1 MSIQLE
7 TMSDIIQYKL
17 IIENRKYDEYSIVD
31 VKTMSNLNN
40 NPHNVNPLKEKL
52 FNHDI
57 FTLNGTRCKLLHSTI
72 KSATY
77 IPGVLVLKNDR
88 RFGKYKKK
96 FLYKCIPDDKRLPIF
111 LIPYTIKSMFSKH
124 IVNKYVIFKYKNWD
138 NKHPYG
144 ELVNVLGNVSSLDT
158 FYEYQ
163 LYCKSLYASIQK
175 FTKETMKQLKTH
187 SEDYFIEMIKKK
199 YKLEDRMGRDIITID
214 PGTSKDFDDAF
225 GLVEMD
231 KEFVI
236 SIYITNVSMW
246 LDVLNV
252 WHSFTERVSTIY
264 LPDRK
269 RPMIPT
275 ILSDTLCSLKEHD
288 VKFAFTLDLHIDKD
302 TFTLSRHTFSNTI
315 IKIRKNHTYD
325 TSEQEKDPLY
335 LKIKSVLTTLNKN
348 KEYKYIDNIQS
359 SHDLIAYLMIWMN
372 YTSAKELVKNN
383 CGLFRSSKMND
394 TFQPPE
400 YIDVNIQKFLKIWN
414 SYGGKY
420 CKYPDLERH
429 DMLELDAYVH
439 ITSPIRRLVDLLNM
453 MLLQEKLGLIEWGEH
468 ATMFYNYWTTDQ
480 SIEYINTTMRSIRRV
495 QNDCQLLNICS
506 TNKELLEKEYKG
518 FIFDKIKRN
527 DGLYQYMVYLKE
539 LNMTNRI
546 TTRHDFDN
554 YSFQQFKIYIFHDQ
568 ERLKHK
574 VRLEI
579 QNELE

>member
-1 MSIQLE
+1 MKS
-7 TMSDIIQYKL
+7 YKL
-17 IIENRKYDEYSIVD
+17 IVENRKYERYSFID
-31 VKTMSNLNN
+31 VKTMSDDECVL
-40 NPHNVNPLKEKL
+40 NPLEHKL

-57 FTLNGTRCKLLHSTI
+57 FTFHDNQCNLLHSTI

-88 RFGKYKKK
+88 RFGKYKNKY
-96 FLYKCIPDDKRLPIF
+96 LYKCIPDDKRLPIF
-111 LIPYTIKSMFSKH
+111 LVPYSVKQQFAKNY
-124 IVNKYVIFKYKNWD
+124 VNKYVIFKFKNWD

-144 ELVNVLGNVSSLDT
+144 ELANVLGNVSSLDI

-175 FTKETMKQLKTH
+175 FTKQTMKQLKTH
-187 SEDYFIEMIKKK
+187 SQDYFIDCIKQK
-199 YKLEDRMGRDIITID
+199 YKMEERMGRDIITID
-214 PGTSKDFDDAF
+214 PKTSKDFDDAF
-225 GLVEMD
+225 GMEETD
-231 KEFVI
+231 TEFII

-246 LDVLNV
+246 LDALNL
-252 WHSFTERVSTIY
+252 WDSFTERVSTIY

-269 RPMIPT
+269 RPMLPT
-275 ILSDTLCSLKEHD
+275 ILSDTLCSLKEED
-288 VKFAFTLDLHIDKD
+288 IKFAFTLDLCVDKK
-302 TFTLSRHTFSNTI
+302 TFNLTGYKFVNTI
-315 IKIRKNHTYD
+315 IKIRKNYVYD
-325 TSEQEKDPLY
+325 SEEQEADPLY
-335 LKIKSVLTTLNKN
+335 LKLKKALTTLNKK
-348 KEYKYIDNIQS
+348 KEYKYIETIQT

-372 YTSAKELVKNN
+372 YTSAKELVNYK

-394 TFQPPE
+394 TFVPPSNIE
-400 YIDVNIQKFLKIWN
+400 DDIQKFLKIWN

-420 CKYPDLERH
+420 CNYEDLERH

-439 ITSPIRRLVDLLNM
+439 ITSPIRRLVDLLTM
-453 MLLQEKLGLIEWGEH
+453 IILQEKLGLIVWGEQ
-468 ATMFYNYWTTDQ
+468 AKQFYKYWTTDN

-506 TNKELLEKEYKG
+506 TNQAILNAEYDG

-527 DGLYQYMVYLKE
+527 DGLFQYMVYLKE

-546 TTRHDFDN
+546 TTRHDFVN
-554 YSFQQFKIYIFHDQ
+554 YSFQKFKIYIFHDQ

-579 QNELE
+579 QSK

>member
-1 MSIQLE
+1 MFN
-7 TMSDIIQYKL
+7 QYKL
-17 IIENRKYDEYSIVD
+17 IVENRKYDDYNLVH
-31 VKTMSNLNN
+31 VKTMTNVNDGEFD
-40 NPHNVNPLKEKL
+40 VNPLTEKL

-57 FTLNGTRCKLLHSTI
+57 FTLNDNKCKLLHSTV

-111 LIPYTIKSMFSKH
+111 LISYSIKQEFNKH
-124 IVNKYVIFKYKNWD
+124 FVNKYVIFKYKHWD

-199 YKLEDRMGRDIITID
+199 YKLEDRIGRDIITID
-214 PGTSKDFDDAF
+214 PKTSKDFDDAF
-225 GLVEMD
+225 GLVETD
-231 KEFVI
+231 DEFII
-236 SIYITNVSMW
+236 SVYITNVSMW

-252 WHSFTERVSTIY
+252 WESFTERVSTIY

-269 RPMIPT
+269 RPMLPT
-275 ILSDTLCSLKEHD
+275 ILSDTLCSLKENAI
-288 VKFAFTLDLHIDKD
+288 KFAFTLDLHIDKKSY
-302 TFTLSRHTFSNTI
+302 TLVNYKFVNTM
-315 IKIRKNHTYD
+315 IKITTNYVYD
-325 TSEQEKDPLY
+325 TKEQENDPLY
-335 LKIKSVLTTLNKN
+335 VNIKKVLTTLNKN
-348 KEYKYIDNIQS
+348 KEYKYIDNIQT

-372 YTSAKELVKNN
+372 YTSAKELVHHN

-394 TFQPPE
+394 TFKPPE
-400 YIDVNIQKFLKIWN
+400 HIDENIQKFLKIWN

-420 CKYPDLERH
+420 CKYDDLERH

-439 ITSPIRRLVDLLNM
+439 ITSPIRRLVDLLTM
-453 MLLQEKLGLIEWGEH
+453 MLLQEKLGLIEWNDQ
-468 ATMFYNYWTTDQ
+468 ATRFYNYWSTDA

-506 TNKELLEKEYKG
+506 TNKELLEKEYSG

-527 DGLYQYMVYLKE
+527 DGLFQYMVYLKD

-579 QNELE
+579 QKDKQ

>member
-1 MSIQLE
+1 M
-7 TMSDIIQYKL
+7 TDIIQYKL
-17 IIENRKYDEYSIVD
+17 IIENRKYDEYDMVN
-31 VKTMSNLNN
+31 VKTMTNVSKE
-40 NPHNVNPLKEKL
+40 HCIVNPLKEKL

-57 FTLNGTRCKLLHSTI
+57 FTVEDAMGTCKLLHSTV

-88 RFGKYKKK
+88 RFGKYKTK

-111 LIPYTIKSMFSKH
+111 LIPYTVKQGFNKH
-124 IVNKYVIFKYKNWD
+124 MVNKYVIFKYKNWD

-175 FTKETMKQLKTH
+175 FTKETMKQLKKH
-187 SEDYFIEMIKKK
+187 SDGYFMELIKKK
-199 YKLEDRMGRDIITID
+199 YNLDDRTGRDIITID
-214 PGTSKDFDDAF
+214 PSTSKDFDDAF
-225 GLVEMD
+225 GLIETED
-231 KEFVI
+231 EYVI

-269 RPMIPT
+269 RPMLPT
-275 ILSDTLCSLKEHD
+275 ILSDTLCSLKEND
-288 VKFAFTLDLHIDKD
+288 IKFAFTLDLHINKE
-302 TFTLSRHTFSNTI
+302 TFTLSRHTFLNTI
-315 IKIRKNHTYD
+315 IKIRKNHIYD
-325 TSEQEKDPLY
+325 TYEQENDPLY
-335 LKIKSVLTTLNKN
+335 LKIKTVLTTLNKK
-348 KEYKYIDNIQS
+348 KEYKYIDSIQT

-372 YTSAKELVKNN
+372 YTSATELVKNN

-394 TFQPPE
+394 TFQPPQH
-400 YIDVNIQKFLKIWN
+400 IDVNIQKFLKIWN

-420 CKYPDLERH
+420 CKYDDLERH

-439 ITSPIRRLVDLLNM
+439 ITSPIRRLVDLLTM
-453 MLLQEKLGLIEWGEH
+453 MLLQEKLGLITWDEQ
-468 ATMFYNYWTTDQ
+468 ATNFYNYWTTDK

-506 TNKELLEKEYKG
+506 TNKTLLEKEYDG

-546 TTRHDFDN
+546 TTRHDFKN

-579 QNELE
+579 QKDLE

>member
-1 MSIQLE
+1 MSSIV
-7 TMSDIIQYKL
+7 QYKL
-17 IIENRKYDEYSIVD
+17 IIENRKYDEYELVD
-31 VKTMSNLNN
+31 VKTMT
-40 NPHNVNPLKEKL
+40 NVDKKLHAIDPLKEKL

-57 FTLNGTRCKLLHSTI
+57 FTVDEGKCNLLHSTI
-72 KSATY
+72 KAATY
-77 IPGVLVLKNDR
+77 IPGVLVLKNNR
-88 RFGKYKKK
+88 RFGKYKNK

-111 LIPYTIKSMFSKH
+111 LIPYTIKHGFSKH
-124 IVNKYVIFKYKNWD
+124 LVNKYVIFKYKHWD
-138 NKHPYG
+138 SKHPYG

-175 FTKETMKQLKTH
+175 FTKETMKQLKLH
-187 SEDYFIEMIKKK
+187 SEGYFMDLIKEK
-199 YKLEDRMGRDIITID
+199 YNLENRIGRDIITID
-214 PGTSKDFDDAF
+214 PNTSKDFDDAF
-225 GLVEMD
+225 GLIETD
-231 KEFVI
+231 TQYVI

-252 WHSFTERVSTIY
+252 WSSFTERVSTIY

-269 RPMIPT
+269 RPMLPT
-275 ILSDTLCSLKEHD
+275 ILSDTLCSLKESD
-288 VKFAFTLDLHIDKD
+288 TKFAFTLDLHIDKETYSLVD
-302 TFTLSRHTFSNTI
+302 YKFSNTM
-315 IKIRKNHTYD
+315 IKIRKNYVYD
-325 TSEQEKDPLY
+325 TEEQETDPLY
-335 LKIKSVLTTLNKN
+335 LQIKSVLTTLNKK
-348 KEYKYIDNIQS
+348 KEYKYIDTIQT

-372 YTSAKELVKNN
+372 YTSAKELVENK

-394 TFQPPE
+394 TFRPPDN
-400 YIDVNIQKFLKIWN
+400 IDVNIQKFLKIWN

-420 CKYPDLERH
+420 CKYKDLERH

-439 ITSPIRRLVDLLNM
+439 ITSPIRRLVDLLTM
-453 MLLQEKLGLIEWGEH
+453 MLLQEKLGLITWGEE
-468 ATMFYNYWTTDQ
+468 ATTFYNYWTTDT

-506 TNKELLEKEYKG
+506 TNKELLEKEYNG

-527 DGLYQYMVYLKE
+527 DGLYQYMVYLKD

-546 TTRHDFDN
+546 TTRHDFEN

-579 QNELE
+579 QKDLQ

>member
-1 MSIQLE
+1 M
-7 TMSDIIQYKL
+7 QYKL
-17 IIENRKYDEYSIVD
+17 IIENRKYDSYDLVD
-31 VKTMSNLNN
+31 IKTMT
-40 NPHNVNPLKEKL
+40 NVEKAKNTINPLSEKL

-57 FTLNGTRCKLLHSTI
+57 FTIDNGRCNLLHSTI
-72 KSATY
+72 KAATY

-88 RFGKYKKK
+88 RFGKYKTK

-111 LIPYTIKSMFSKH
+111 LIPYNIKQTFNKH
-124 IVNKYVIFKYKNWD
+124 LVNKYVIFKYKNWD

-144 ELVNVLGNVSSLDT
+144 DLVNVLGNVSSLDT

-175 FTKETMKQLKTH
+175 FTKHTMKQLKKH
-187 SEDYFIEMIKKK
+187 SEEYFIEQIKKK
-199 YKLEDRMGRDIITID
+199 YKLENRIGRDIITID
-214 PGTSKDFDDAF
+214 PNTSKDFDDAF
-225 GLVEMD
+225 GIIEKD
-231 KEFVI
+231 HEYII

-252 WHSFTERVSTIY
+252 WGSFTERVSTIY

-269 RPMIPT
+269 RPMLPT
-275 ILSDTLCSLKEHD
+275 ILSDTLCSLKENAI
-288 VKFAFTLDLHIDKD
+288 KFAFTLDLHIDKN
-302 TFTLSRHTFSNTI
+302 TFTLNNYKFSNTI
-315 IKIRKNHTYD
+315 IKIRKNYVYD
-325 TSEQEKDPLY
+325 TEEQENDELY
-335 LKIKSVLTTLNKN
+335 LNLKNVLVTLNKK
-348 KEYKYIDNIQS
+348 KEYKYIDTIQT

-372 YTSAKELVKNN
+372 YTCAKELVKNK

-394 TFQPPE
+394 TFKPPDD
-400 YIDVNIQKFLKIWN
+400 IDISIQKFLKIWN

-420 CKYPDLERH
+420 CKYKDLERH

-439 ITSPIRRLVDLLNM
+439 ITSPIRRLVDLLTM
-453 MLLQEKLGLIEWGEH
+453 MLLQERLKLIEWGDE
-468 ATMFYNYWTTDQ
+468 AKKFYNYWTTDE

-506 TNKELLEKEYKG
+506 SNKELLEKEYNG

-527 DGLYQYMVYLKE
+527 DGLFQYMVYLKE

-546 TTRHDFDN
+546 TTRHDFNN
-554 YSFQQFKIYIFHDQ
+554 YSYQEFKIYIFHDQ

-579 QNELE
+579 QKDL

>member
-1 MSIQLE
+1 MK
-7 TMSDIIQYKL
+7 QYK
-17 IIENRKYDEYSIVD
+17 ISIENRNYDNYVFID
-31 VKTMSNLNN
+31 VKTMQNVNNL
-40 NPHNVNPLKEKL
+40 NVNPLKEKL
-52 FNHDI
+52 LNYDI
-57 FTLNGTRCKLLHSTI
+57 ITYENDKCKLLHSTV
-72 KSATY
+72 KSSTY
-77 IPGVLVLKNDR
+77 IPGVLVLKNNR
-88 RFGKYKKK
+88 KFGKYKQK

-111 LIPYTIKSMFSKH
+111 LIPYHMKNGFNKNY
-124 IVNKYVIFKYKNWD
+124 VNKYVIFKFKNWD

-187 SEDYFIEMIKKK
+187 SQEHFIELIKEK
-199 YKLEDRMGRDIITID
+199 YNLENRIGRDIISID
-214 PGTSKDFDDAF
+214 PKTSKDFDDAF
-225 GLVEMD
+225 GMIEN
-231 KEFVI
+231 KYQYVI

-252 WHSFTERVSTIY
+252 WSSFTERVSTIY

-269 RPMIPT
+269 RPMLPT
-275 ILSDTLCSLKEHD
+275 ILSDTLCSLKEND
-288 VKFAFTLDLHIDKD
+288 VKFAFTLDLYINKETYTLDNY
-302 TFTLSRHTFSNTI
+302 TFKNTI
-315 IKIRKNHTYD
+315 INIRKNYVYD
-325 TSEQEKDPLY
+325 TDIQENDKLY
-335 LKIKSVLTTLNKN
+335 LKMKEVLISLNNK
-348 KEYKYIDNIQS
+348 KEYKYIDSIQT

-372 YTSAKELVKNN
+372 YTSAKELVKNK
-383 CGLFRSSKMND
+383 CGLYRSSKMND
-394 TFQPPE
+394 TFQPPNN
-400 YIDVNIQKFLKIWN
+400 IDDSIQKFLKIWN

-420 CKYPDLERH
+420 CKYIDLERH

-439 ITSPIRRLVDLLNM
+439 ITSPIRRLVDLLTM
-453 MLLQEKLGLIEWGEH
+453 MKLQESLKLVEWGEE
-468 ATMFYNYWTTDQ
+468 ATSFYNYWTSDT

-495 QNDCQLLNICS
+495 QNDCLLLNICS
-506 TNKELLEKEYKG
+506 TNKKILETIYDG

-546 TTRHDFDN
+546 TTRHDLNN

-574 VRLEI
+574 VRLEF
-579 QNELE
+579 QHK

>member
-1 MSIQLE
+1 MSSLV
-7 TMSDIIQYKL
+7 QYKL
-17 IIENRKYDEYSIVD
+17 IIENRKYDEYELVD
-31 VKTMSNLNN
+31 VKTMTNVDKELN
-40 NPHNVNPLKEKL
+40 NVNPLKEKL

-57 FTLNGTRCKLLHSTI
+57 FTMDGDKCNLLHSTI

-77 IPGVLVLKNDR
+77 IPGVLVLKNNR
-88 RFGKYKKK
+88 RFGKYKNK

-111 LIPYTIKSMFSKH
+111 LIPYAIKQGFSKH
-124 IVNKYVIFKYKNWD
+124 LVNKYVIFKYKHWD
-138 NKHPYG
+138 SKHPYG

-175 FTKETMKQLKTH
+175 FTKETMKQLKLH
-187 SEDYFIEMIKKK
+187 SEGYFMDLIKEK
-199 YKLEDRMGRDIITID
+199 YNLEDRIGRDIITID
-214 PGTSKDFDDAF
+214 PNTSKDFDDAF
-225 GLVEMD
+225 GLIETNS
-231 KEFVI
+231 EYVI

-252 WHSFTERVSTIY
+252 WSSFTERVSTIY

-269 RPMIPT
+269 RPMLPT

-288 VKFAFTLDLHIDKD
+288 IKFAFTLDLHIDKE
-302 TFTLSRHTFSNTI
+302 TFTLVDYKFSNTM
-315 IKIRKNHTYD
+315 IKIRKNYVYD
-325 TSEQEKDPLY
+325 TEEQETDPLY
-335 LKIKSVLTTLNKN
+335 LQIKSVLTTLNKK
-348 KEYKYIDNIQS
+348 KEYKYIDIIQT

-372 YTSAKELVKNN
+372 YTSAKELVKNK

-394 TFQPPE
+394 TFRPPDN
-400 YIDVNIQKFLKIWN
+400 IDINIQKFLKIWN

-420 CKYPDLERH
+420 CNYNDLERH

-439 ITSPIRRLVDLLNM
+439 ITSPIRRLVDLLTM
-453 MLLQEKLGLIEWGEH
+453 MLLQEKLGLITWGEQ
-468 ATMFYNYWTTDQ
+468 ATTFYNYWTTDQ

-506 TNKELLEKEYKG
+506 TNKELLEKEYNG

-527 DGLYQYMVYLKE
+527 DGLYQYMVYLKD

-546 TTRHDFDN
+546 TTRHDFEN

-579 QNELE
+579 QKDLQ

>member
-1 MSIQLE
+1 MKS
-7 TMSDIIQYKL
+7 YKL
-17 IIENRKYDEYSIVD
+17 IVENRKYERYSFID
-31 VKTMSNLNN
+31 VKTMSDDECVL
-40 NPHNVNPLKEKL
+40 NPLEHKL

-57 FTLNGTRCKLLHSTI
+57 FTFHDNQCNLLHSTI

-88 RFGKYKKK
+88 RFGKYKNKY
-96 FLYKCIPDDKRLPIF
+96 LYKCIPDDKRLPIF
-111 LIPYTIKSMFSKH
+111 LVPYSVKQQFAKNY
-124 IVNKYVIFKYKNWD
+124 VNKYVIFKFKNWD

-144 ELVNVLGNVSSLDT
+144 ELANVLGNVSSLDI

-175 FTKETMKQLKTH
+175 FTKQTMKQLKTH
-187 SEDYFIEMIKKK
+187 SQDYFIDCIKQK
-199 YKLEDRMGRDIITID
+199 YKMEERMGRDIITID
-214 PGTSKDFDDAF
+214 PKTSKDFDDAF
-225 GLVEMD
+225 GMEETD
-231 KEFVI
+231 TEFII

-246 LDVLNV
+246 LDALNL
-252 WHSFTERVSTIY
+252 WDSFTERVSTIY

-269 RPMIPT
+269 RPMLPT
-275 ILSDTLCSLKEHD
+275 ILSDTLCSLKEED
-288 VKFAFTLDLHIDKD
+288 IKFAFTLDLCVDKK
-302 TFTLSRHTFSNTI
+302 TFNLTGYKFVNTI
-315 IKIRKNHTYD
+315 IKIRKNYVYD
-325 TSEQEKDPLY
+325 SEEQEADPLY
-335 LKIKSVLTTLNKN
+335 LKLKKVLTTLNKK
-348 KEYKYIDNIQS
+348 KEYKYIETIQT

-372 YTSAKELVKNN
+372 YTSAKELVNYK

-394 TFQPPE
+394 TFVPPSNIE
-400 YIDVNIQKFLKIWN
+400 DDIQKFLKIWN

-420 CKYPDLERH
+420 CNYEDLERH

-439 ITSPIRRLVDLLNM
+439 ITSPIRRLVDLLTM
-453 MLLQEKLGLIEWGEH
+453 IILQEKLGLIVWGEQ
-468 ATMFYNYWTTDQ
+468 AKQFYKYWTTDN

-506 TNKELLEKEYKG
+506 TNQAILNAEYDG

-527 DGLYQYMVYLKE
+527 DGLFQYMVYLKE

-546 TTRHDFDN
+546 TTRHDFVN
-554 YSFQQFKIYIFHDQ
+554 YSFQKFKIYIFHDQ

-579 QNELE
+579 QSK

>member
-1 MSIQLE
+1 MKS
-7 TMSDIIQYKL
+7 YKL
-17 IIENRKYDEYSIVD
+17 IVENRKYERYSFID
-31 VKTMSNLNN
+31 VKTMSVLSDDEC
-40 NPHNVNPLKEKL
+40 VLNPLEHKL

-57 FTLNGTRCKLLHSTI
+57 FTFHDNQCNLLHSTI

-88 RFGKYKKK
+88 RFGKYKNKY
-96 FLYKCIPDDKRLPIF
+96 LYKCIPDDKRLPIF
-111 LIPYTIKSMFSKH
+111 LVPYSVKQQFAKNY
-124 IVNKYVIFKYKNWD
+124 VNKYVIFKFKNWD

-144 ELVNVLGNVSSLDT
+144 ELANVLGNVSSLDI

-175 FTKETMKQLKTH
+175 FTKQTMKQLKTH
-187 SEDYFIEMIKKK
+187 SQDYFIDCIKQK
-199 YKLEDRMGRDIITID
+199 YKMEERMGRDIITID
-214 PGTSKDFDDAF
+214 PKTSKDFDDAF
-225 GLVEMD
+225 GMEETD
-231 KEFVI
+231 TEFII

-246 LDVLNV
+246 LDALNL
-252 WHSFTERVSTIY
+252 WDSFTERVSTIY

-269 RPMIPT
+269 RPMLPT
-275 ILSDTLCSLKEHD
+275 ILSDTLCSLKEED
-288 VKFAFTLDLHIDKD
+288 IKFAFTLDLCVDKK
-302 TFTLSRHTFSNTI
+302 TFNLTGYKFVNTI
-315 IKIRKNHTYD
+315 IKIRKNYVYD
-325 TSEQEKDPLY
+325 SEEQEADPLY
-335 LKIKSVLTTLNKN
+335 LKLKKVLITLNKK
-348 KEYKYIDNIQS
+348 KEYKYIETIQT

-372 YTSAKELVKNN
+372 YTSAKELVNYK

-394 TFQPPE
+394 TFVPPSNIE
-400 YIDVNIQKFLKIWN
+400 DDIQKFLKIWN

-420 CKYPDLERH
+420 CNYEDLERH

-439 ITSPIRRLVDLLNM
+439 ITSPIRRLVDLLTM
-453 MLLQEKLGLIEWGEH
+453 IILQEKLGLIVWGEQ
-468 ATMFYNYWTTDQ
+468 AKQFYKYWTTDN

-506 TNKELLEKEYKG
+506 TNQAILNAEYDG

-527 DGLYQYMVYLKE
+527 DGLFQYMVYLKE

-546 TTRHDFDN
+546 TTRHDFVN
-554 YSFQQFKIYIFHDQ
+554 YSFQKFKIYIFHDQ

-579 QNELE
+579 QSK

>member
-1 MSIQLE
+1 MKS
-7 TMSDIIQYKL
+7 YKL
-17 IIENRKYDEYSIVD
+17 IVENRKYERYSFID
-31 VKTMSNLNN
+31 VKTMSDDECVL
-40 NPHNVNPLKEKL
+40 NPLEHKL

-57 FTLNGTRCKLLHSTI
+57 FTFHDNQCNLLHSTI

-88 RFGKYKKK
+88 RFGKYKNKY
-96 FLYKCIPDDKRLPIF
+96 LYKCIPDDKRLPIF
-111 LIPYTIKSMFSKH
+111 LVPYSVKQQFAKNY
-124 IVNKYVIFKYKNWD
+124 VNKYVIFKFKNWD

-144 ELVNVLGNVSSLDT
+144 ELANVLGNVSSLDI

-175 FTKETMKQLKTH
+175 FTKQTMKQLKTH
-187 SEDYFIEMIKKK
+187 SQDYFIDCIKQK
-199 YKLEDRMGRDIITID
+199 YKMEERMGRDIITID
-214 PGTSKDFDDAF
+214 PKTSKDFDDAF
-225 GLVEMD
+225 GMEETD
-231 KEFVI
+231 TEFII

-246 LDVLNV
+246 LDALNL
-252 WHSFTERVSTIY
+252 WDSFTERVSTIY

-269 RPMIPT
+269 RPMLPT
-275 ILSDTLCSLKEHD
+275 ILSDTLCSLKEED
-288 VKFAFTLDLHIDKD
+288 IKFAFTLDLCVDKK
-302 TFTLSRHTFSNTI
+302 TFNLTGYKFVNTI
-315 IKIRKNHTYD
+315 IKIRKNYVYD
-325 TSEQEKDPLY
+325 SEEQEADPLY
-335 LKIKSVLTTLNKN
+335 LKLKKVLTTLNKK
-348 KEYKYIDNIQS
+348 KEYKYIETIQT

-372 YTSAKELVKNN
+372 YTSAKELVNYK

-394 TFQPPE
+394 TFVPPSNIE
-400 YIDVNIQKFLKIWN
+400 DDIQKFLKIWN

-420 CKYPDLERH
+420 CDYEDLERH

-439 ITSPIRRLVDLLNM
+439 ITSPIRRLVDLLTM
-453 MLLQEKLGLIEWGEH
+453 IILQEKLGLIVWGEQ
-468 ATMFYNYWTTDQ
+468 AKQFYKYWTTDN

-506 TNKELLEKEYKG
+506 TNQAILNAEYDG

-527 DGLYQYMVYLKE
+527 DGLFQYMVYLKE

-546 TTRHDFDN
+546 TTRHDFVN
-554 YSFQQFKIYIFHDQ
+554 YSFQKFKIYIFHDQ

-579 QNELE
+579 QSK

>member
-1 MSIQLE
+1 MKS
-7 TMSDIIQYKL
+7 YKL
-17 IIENRKYDEYSIVD
+17 IVENRKYERYSFID
-31 VKTMSNLNN
+31 VKTMSVLSDDEC
-40 NPHNVNPLKEKL
+40 VLNPLEHKL

-57 FTLNGTRCKLLHSTI
+57 FTFHDNQCNLLHSTI

-96 FLYKCIPDDKRLPIF
+96 YLYKCIPDDKRLPIF
-111 LIPYTIKSMFSKH
+111 LVPYSVKQQFAKNY
-124 IVNKYVIFKYKNWD
+124 VNKYVIFKFKNWD

-144 ELVNVLGNVSSLDT
+144 ELANVLGNVSSLDI

-175 FTKETMKQLKTH
+175 FTKQTMKQLKTH
-187 SEDYFIEMIKKK
+187 SQDYFIDCIKQK
-199 YKLEDRMGRDIITID
+199 YKMEERMGRDIITID
-214 PGTSKDFDDAF
+214 PKTSKDFDDAF
-225 GLVEMD
+225 GMEETDM
-231 KEFVI
+231 EFII

-246 LDVLNV
+246 LDALNL
-252 WHSFTERVSTIY
+252 WDSFTERVSTIY

-269 RPMIPT
+269 RPMLPT
-275 ILSDTLCSLKEHD
+275 ILSDTLCSLKEED
-288 VKFAFTLDLHIDKD
+288 IKFAFTLDLCVDKK
-302 TFTLSRHTFSNTI
+302 TFNLTGYKFVNTI
-315 IKIRKNHTYD
+315 IKIRKNYVYD
-325 TSEQEKDPLY
+325 SEEQEADPLY
-335 LKIKSVLTTLNKN
+335 LKLKKVLTTLNKK
-348 KEYKYIDNIQS
+348 KEYKYIETIQT

-372 YTSAKELVKNN
+372 YTSAKELVNYK

-394 TFQPPE
+394 TFVPPSNIE
-400 YIDVNIQKFLKIWN
+400 DDIQKFLKIWN

-420 CKYPDLERH
+420 CNYEDLERH

-439 ITSPIRRLVDLLNM
+439 ITSPIRRLVDLLTM
-453 MLLQEKLGLIEWGEH
+453 IILQEKLGLIVWGEH
-468 ATMFYNYWTTDQ
+468 AKQFYKYWTTDN

-506 TNKELLEKEYKG
+506 TNQAILNAEYDG

-527 DGLYQYMVYLKE
+527 DGLFQYMVYLKE

-546 TTRHDFDN
+546 TTRHDFVN
-554 YSFQQFKIYIFHDQ
+554 YSFQKFKIYIFHDQ

-579 QNELE
+579 QSK